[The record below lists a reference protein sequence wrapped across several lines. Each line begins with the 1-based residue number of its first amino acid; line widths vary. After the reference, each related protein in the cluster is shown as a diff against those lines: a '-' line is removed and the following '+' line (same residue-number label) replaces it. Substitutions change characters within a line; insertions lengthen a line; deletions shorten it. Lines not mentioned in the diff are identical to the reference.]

1 MKRSSVIIVLEIC
14 AIAALFVSWSFQR
27 PNSRQVTTGNT
38 SEHFIRWVD
47 FDVTADAMTQAF
59 RYDVDT
65 CQQEIHLNWVDL
77 LAYLGAR
84 YGGDF
89 SHYQASDMTK
99 AAEQLQNGVTVEELT
114 KNMTSFAYYREA
126 YGAVLDG
133 MVGLYEIEIPKSEAP
148 AFALADAQIQEGD
161 PATNTSYATVST
173 TTATDTT
180 ESSAQTSPKT
190 SASSNTQNVPGSST
204 QAQTQVPNNPVEPT
218 STTTDSSQQPQQ
230 QNSTPSPSTPAP
242 TLSDPDAVPLTPS
255 GEEKV
260 WVTKYGLKAFLPLAK
275 NFPYSHY
282 DDFGVSR
289 SYGYRRRHLGHDM
302 MGQTGTPVI
311 AVESG
316 RVEALGWNQYG
327 GWRIGIRSF
336 DGKRYYYYA
345 HLRKDYPYQSNL
357 KEGSLVTAGDVIG
370 YLGHTGYSTTEN
382 TNNIAEPHLHFG
394 LQLIFDESQKE
405 GNNEIWIDC
414 YELIRFLAMNRSE
427 TVKKEGTKEWTRV
440 FEMKDPSLEQFSN
453 P

>member
-1 MKRSSVIIVLEIC
+1 MKRSTVIIALEIC

-27 PNSRQVTTGNT
+27 PGSRQVTAGHT
-38 SEHFIRWVD
+38 SKHFIRWVD

-65 CQQEIHLNWVDL
+65 CQQELHLNWVDL

-89 SHYQASDMTK
+89 SHYQASDMAK

-161 PATNTSYATVST
+161 PAAP
-173 TTATDTT
+173 D
-180 ESSAQTSPKT
+180 SSAQT
-190 SASSNTQNVPGSST
+190 
-204 QAQTQVPNNPVEPT
+204 QAQVPNNPVEPT
-218 STTTDSSQQPQQ
+218 SATTDSSQQAQQ
-230 QNSTPSPSTPAP
+230 QNSAPSPSVPAP

-382 TNNIAEPHLHFG
+382 TNNIVEPHLHFG

-414 YELIRFLAMNRSE
+414 YELIRFLAINRSE

-440 FEMKDPSLEQFSN
+440 FEMKDPSVDQFSN

>member
-1 MKRSSVIIVLEIC
+1 MKRSSVIITLEIC

-27 PNSRQVTTGNT
+27 PNSRQVTTGHT

-65 CQQEIHLNWVDL
+65 CQQELHLNWVDL

-161 PATNTSYATVST
+161 PAAPG
-173 TTATDTT
+173 
-180 ESSAQTSPKT
+180 SSAQT
-190 SASSNTQNVPGSST
+190 
-204 QAQTQVPNNPVEPT
+204 QTQVPNNPVEPT
-218 STTTDSSQQPQQ
+218 SATTDSSQQAQQ
-230 QNSTPSPSTPAP
+230 QNSAPPPSAPAP

-382 TNNIAEPHLHFG
+382 TNNIVEPHLHFG

-440 FEMKDPSLEQFSN
+440 YKMKDPSVEQFSN

>member
-1 MKRSSVIIVLEIC
+1 MKRSTVIITLEIC

-27 PNSRQVTTGNT
+27 PGSRQVTAGHT

-65 CQQEIHLNWVDL
+65 CQQELHLNWVDL

-99 AAEQLQNGVTVEELT
+99 AADQLQNGVTVEELT

-161 PATNTSYATVST
+161 PAAP
-173 TTATDTT
+173 D
-180 ESSAQTSPKT
+180 SSAQT
-190 SASSNTQNVPGSST
+190 
-204 QAQTQVPNNPVEPT
+204 QTQVPNNPVEPT
-218 STTTDSSQQPQQ
+218 SATTDSSQQAQQ
-230 QNSTPSPSTPAP
+230 QNSAPSPSVPAP

-311 AVESG
+311 AMESG

-382 TNNIAEPHLHFG
+382 TNNIVEPHLHFG

-414 YELIRFLAMNRSE
+414 YELIRFLSMNRSE

-440 FEMKDPSLEQFSN
+440 YKMKDPSVEQFSN

>member
-1 MKRSSVIIVLEIC
+1 MKRSTVIIALEIC

-27 PNSRQVTTGNT
+27 PNSRQVTTGHT
-38 SEHFIRWVD
+38 SKHFIRWVD

-65 CQQEIHLNWVDL
+65 CQQELHLNWVDL

-99 AAEQLQNGVTVEELT
+99 AADQLQNGVTVEELT

-126 YGAVLDG
+126 YGAVLNG

-161 PATNTSYATVST
+161 PAAP
-173 TTATDTT
+173 D
-180 ESSAQTSPKT
+180 SSAQT
-190 SASSNTQNVPGSST
+190 
-204 QAQTQVPNNPVEPT
+204 QTQVPNNPVEPT
-218 STTTDSSQQPQQ
+218 SATTDSSQQPQQ
-230 QNSTPSPSTPAP
+230 QNSDPSPSVPAP

-382 TNNIAEPHLHFG
+382 TNNIVEPHLHFG

-414 YELIRFLAMNRSE
+414 YELIRFLSMNRSE

-440 FEMKDPSLEQFSN
+440 YKMKDPSVEQFSN

>member
-1 MKRSSVIIVLEIC
+1 MKRSTVIIALELC

-27 PNSRQVTTGNT
+27 PGSRQVTAGHT

-65 CQQEIHLNWVDL
+65 CQQELHLNWVDL

-99 AAEQLQNGVTVEELT
+99 AADQLQNGVTVEELT

-161 PATNTSYATVST
+161 PAAP
-173 TTATDTT
+173 D
-180 ESSAQTSPKT
+180 SSAQT
-190 SASSNTQNVPGSST
+190 
-204 QAQTQVPNNPVEPT
+204 QTQVPNNPVEPT
-218 STTTDSSQQPQQ
+218 SATTDSSQQAQQ
-230 QNSTPSPSTPAP
+230 QNYAPSPSVPAP

-382 TNNIAEPHLHFG
+382 TNNIVEPHLHFG

-414 YELIRFLAMNRSE
+414 YELIRFLSMNRSE

-440 FEMKDPSLEQFSN
+440 YKMKDPSVDQFST

>member
-1 MKRSSVIIVLEIC
+1 MKRSTVIIALELC

-27 PNSRQVTTGNT
+27 PGSRQVTAGHT
-38 SEHFIRWVD
+38 SKHFIRWVD

-65 CQQEIHLNWVDL
+65 CQQELHLNWVDL

-89 SHYQASDMTK
+89 SHYQASDMAK

-161 PATNTSYATVST
+161 PAAP
-173 TTATDTT
+173 D
-180 ESSAQTSPKT
+180 SSAQT
-190 SASSNTQNVPGSST
+190 
-204 QAQTQVPNNPVEPT
+204 QTQVPNNPVEPT
-218 STTTDSSQQPQQ
+218 SATTDSSQQAQQ
-230 QNSTPSPSTPAP
+230 QNSAPSPSVPAP

-382 TNNIAEPHLHFG
+382 TNNIVEPHLHFG

-427 TVKKEGTKEWTRV
+427 TVKKECTKEWTRV
-440 FEMKDPSLEQFSN
+440 FEMKDPSVDQFSN

>member
-1 MKRSSVIIVLEIC
+1 MKRSTVIIALELC

-27 PNSRQVTTGNT
+27 PGSRQVTAGHT

-65 CQQEIHLNWVDL
+65 CQQELHLNWVDL

-99 AAEQLQNGVTVEELT
+99 AADQLQNGVTVEELT

-126 YGAVLDG
+126 YGAVLNG

-161 PATNTSYATVST
+161 PAAP
-173 TTATDTT
+173 D
-180 ESSAQTSPKT
+180 SSAQT
-190 SASSNTQNVPGSST
+190 
-204 QAQTQVPNNPVEPT
+204 QTQVPNNPVEPT
-218 STTTDSSQQPQQ
+218 SATTDSSQQAQQ
-230 QNSTPSPSTPAP
+230 QNSAPSPSVPAP

-382 TNNIAEPHLHFG
+382 TNNIVEPHLHFG

-414 YELIRFLAMNRSE
+414 YELIRFLSMNRSE

-440 FEMKDPSLEQFSN
+440 YEMKDPSIDQFST

>member
-1 MKRSSVIIVLEIC
+1 MKRSTVIIALEIC

-27 PNSRQVTTGNT
+27 PGSRQVTTGHT

-65 CQQEIHLNWVDL
+65 CQQELHLNWVDL

-161 PATNTSYATVST
+161 PAAP
-173 TTATDTT
+173 D
-180 ESSAQTSPKT
+180 SSAQT
-190 SASSNTQNVPGSST
+190 
-204 QAQTQVPNNPVEPT
+204 QTQVPNNPVEPT
-218 STTTDSSQQPQQ
+218 SATTDSSQQPQQ
-230 QNSTPSPSTPAP
+230 QNSAPSPSVPAP

-382 TNNIAEPHLHFG
+382 TNNIVEPHLHFG

-414 YELIRFLAMNRSE
+414 YELIRFLSMNRSE

-440 FEMKDPSLEQFSN
+440 YKMKDPSVEQFST

>member
-1 MKRSSVIIVLEIC
+1 MKRSTVIIALEIC

-27 PNSRQVTTGNT
+27 PGSRQVTAGHT

-65 CQQEIHLNWVDL
+65 CQQELHLNWVDL

-161 PATNTSYATVST
+161 PAAPN
-173 TTATDTT
+173 
-180 ESSAQTSPKT
+180 SSAQT
-190 SASSNTQNVPGSST
+190 
-204 QAQTQVPNNPVEPT
+204 QTQVPNNPVEPT
-218 STTTDSSQQPQQ
+218 SATTDSSQQAQQ
-230 QNSTPSPSTPAP
+230 QNSAPSPSVPAP

-255 GEEKV
+255 DEEKV

-382 TNNIAEPHLHFG
+382 TNNIVEPHLHFG

-414 YELIRFLAMNRSE
+414 YELIRFLSMNRSE

-440 FEMKDPSLEQFSN
+440 YKMKDPSVEQFSN